1 MKKKTL
7 VLAACLVVA
16 IAAAAYAL
24 AAGGDASDPLASL
37 SYLTGAFSS
46 SVDVQVDEK
55 LDASDA
61 ALLGSMDGASGS
73 SAADLTSW
81 TETRLK
87 SGDVLTGSTGT
98 SVLVLAGGVDATF
111 SGTVVDVST
120 GTAISSGSALT
131 AGHRYLVAED
141 TTASFTVSSKTA
153 VVDYQGPSSFT
164 YSSAVDYNAIAGALK
179 ALHLFQG
186 SLTGYGQG
194 YDLEKAPTRLQA
206 LIMFIRVLGEE
217 DAALAWS
224 GSSPFTDVAA
234 GTQAAQY
241 VGYAYE
247 KGYTNGFTATLFQP
261 AQTITVEQYMEFIL
275 RALGYSTAAN
285 TDLTST
291 LDNAVS
297 CNVISAGERSM
308 LAAAAPFL
316 RAELVYI
323 SYYALD
329 AQMADT
335 GLLLSDMLQ
344 QKGVFTFS
352 ELTAA
357 QAMVPGGRL

>member
-1 MKKKTL
+1 
-7 VLAACLVVA
+7 
-16 IAAAAYAL
+16 
-24 AAGGDASDPLASL
+24 
-37 SYLTGAFSS
+37 
-46 SVDVQVDEK
+46 
-55 LDASDA
+55 
-61 ALLGSMDGASGS
+61 
-73 SAADLTSW
+73 
-81 TETRLK
+81 
-87 SGDVLTGSTGT
+87 
-98 SVLVLAGGVDATF
+98 
-111 SGTVVDVST
+111 
-120 GTAISSGSALT
+120 
-131 AGHRYLVAED
+131 
-141 TTASFTVSSKTA
+141 
-153 VVDYQGPSSFT
+153 
-164 YSSAVDYNAIAGALK
+164 
-179 ALHLFQG
+179 
-186 SLTGYGQG
+186 
-194 YDLEKAPTRLQA
+194 
-206 LIMFIRVLGEE
+206 MFIRVLGEE